1 VGGLLEIALV
11 PTRVNCSSEN
21 ACKTGKLENAKMAL
35 SMVDS
40 PLPPLRTWPIK
51 MVILIALTWPI
62 GIAVSSIPRK
72 ERDSKY
78 LTAETLPLPTYV
90 DLSLR
95 LLAWFHTFGVTP
107 ARGLNPCERSYP
119 RNSQD
124 LFLQAWSYVF
134 SLGGIKLLLF
144 SFYSPTKL
152 FLPYENFV
160 PLSLVERSRDS

>member
-1 VGGLLEIALV
+1 MEIALV

-134 SLGGIKLLLF
+134 SLQRYKVIALFILFPYKIVSPLRKLRSSLF
-144 SFYSPTKL
+144 SRAISR
-152 FLPYENFV
+152 FLTI
-160 PLSLVERSRDS
+160 